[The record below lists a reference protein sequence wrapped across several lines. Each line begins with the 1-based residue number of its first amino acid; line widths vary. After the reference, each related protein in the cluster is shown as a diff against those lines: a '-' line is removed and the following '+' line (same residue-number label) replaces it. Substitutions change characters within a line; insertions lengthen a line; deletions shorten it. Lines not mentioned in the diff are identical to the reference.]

1 MRMSTNRC
9 TNVFFSDLQ
18 LIILLYRATTD
29 HNYRH
34 AVVQCKNVGCRICNM
49 RKSSNSID
57 QCICSV
63 QKFLFLSTVYVVYSP
78 LHFMKWPILQQCH
91 CKNFVI
97 CELEIV
103 AMCTIFISFQWSLQN
118 LCTMLHF
125 VVAHSSG
132 TPIMCTIQI
141 FLFLSTVNIFFSCH
155 RL

>member
-63 QKFLFLSTVYVVYSP
+63 QKFLFLSTVYIFCSLP
-78 LHFMKWPILQQCH
+78 HFIKWPILPGCCWPVFIHCIFFFVSCH
-91 CKNFVI
+91 TW
-97 CELEIV
+97 
-103 AMCTIFISFQWSLQN
+103 TILLQFCWPVGN
-118 LCTMLHF
+118 CW
-125 VVAHSSG
+125 
-132 TPIMCTIQI
+132 
-141 FLFLSTVNIFFSCH
+141 NIFFPFDPP
-155 RL
+155 LVFP